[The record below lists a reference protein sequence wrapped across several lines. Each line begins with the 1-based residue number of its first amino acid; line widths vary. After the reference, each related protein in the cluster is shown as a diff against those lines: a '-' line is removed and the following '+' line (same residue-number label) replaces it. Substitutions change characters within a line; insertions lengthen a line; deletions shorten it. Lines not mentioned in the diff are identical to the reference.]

1 MLEKEANGFQALRRS
16 KSSALGAL
24 VPRRSK
30 NSTLVQRS
38 ERPWPGNACS
48 AGAIDGVTKKKHDD
62 TAKLSAAT
70 DVVVAVSRSRA
81 LHERALSLFSFSK
94 PYLEILDAHAARALV
109 VPEPLRVEPVDLD
122 SLHWERWGG
131 PKRRRV
137 FFFSGDLLFR
147 EVFSFS
153 SFPRSTRAGA
163 PGALLRARG
172 HAPREGEGGEPRQIE
187 RTRREKT
194 SSLSL
199 LSSSSNKKTGSAD
212 GVKASRRR

>member
-38 ERPWPGNACS
+38 ERTRPWTESS
-48 AGAIDGVTKKKHDD
+48 AGAIEGLTKKKNDD

-137 FFFSGDLLFR
+137 FFFFRRFAFQRGLFFFFFPALYESG
-147 EVFSFS
+147 
-153 SFPRSTRAGA
+153 RSWS
-163 PGALLRARG
+163 PS
-172 HAPREGEGGEPRQIE
+172 
-187 RTRREKT
+187 T
-194 SSLSL
+194 S
-199 LSSSSNKKTGSAD
+199 AWPC
-212 GVKASRRR
+212 A